1 MRRNAHIT
9 LADIAGRLNVSRV
22 TVSKALRGHPDISEE
37 MAKKIRK
44 LATDLG
50 YSPNRMARNLS
61 SRRSHLLG
69 LVVPKI
75 AHFFFGSVI
84 ESVYNRALDHQ
95 YETIL
100 MVSHENEEQEVRH
113 LQTLVSMRVDG
124 IIISVSAR
132 TRDISVF
139 DWIKKVGI
147 PLLFMDRLPDPAP
160 KNSVAVL
167 VDDYGGATR
176 AVRQALSLGYETI
189 AFLGGDRNINIGRD
203 RLRGYEEA
211 LRSAGREINKELIV
225 PGGYGTDAG
234 YEGFMRLMSR
244 GALPRCIFAV
254 TYPVALGVYEAA
266 KANGVRIPSDVDV
279 ICFGDSDV
287 GRLITPALS
296 CVGQPTQRLGEESV
310 NVMMKMIESPESVVP
325 GNIIIPTE
333 LILRETCVGTGS
345 PSAQNSLARIR
356 NAVP

>member
-1 MRRNAHIT
+1 MKRNAHIT
-9 LADIAGRLNVSRV
+9 LADIAQRLSVSRV

-44 LATDLG
+44 MASDLG

-84 ESVYNRALDHQ
+84 ESVYNRALDHK

-100 MVSHENEEQEVRH
+100 MVSHENDEQETRN

-132 TRDISVF
+132 THDIKVF
-139 DWIKKVGI
+139 EWIRKVGI
-147 PLLFMDRLPDPAP
+147 PLLFMDRLPDPSP
-160 KNSVAVL
+160 KNSVGVL
-167 VDDYGGATR
+167 VDDYGGAKR
-176 AVRQALSLGYETI
+176 AAEQAISLGYESI
-189 AFLGGDRNINIGRD
+189 AFIGGDRNINIGRN
-203 RLRGYEEA
+203 RFQGYADAMREHGLFMKEEY
-211 LRSAGREINKELIV
+211 IIH
-225 PGGYGTDAG
+225 GGYSTEVGFEGLKRLHSMGT
-234 YEGFMRLMSR
+234 M
-244 GALPRCIFAV
+244 PQCIFAV

-266 KANGVRIPSDVDV
+266 KSLGIRIPQDVDI

-287 GRLITPALS
+287 GKLITPALS
-296 CVGQPTQRLGEESV
+296 CVSQPTQRLGEESV
-310 NVMMKMIESPESVVP
+310 NMMMRMIENPEAVSP
-325 GNIIIPTE
+325 GNLVIPTE
-333 LILRETCVGTGS
+333 LILRETCILPKGPAHVVAS
-345 PSAQNSLARIR
+345 PQLSEGR
-356 NAVP
+356 

>member
-9 LADIAGRLNVSRV
+9 LADIAERLSVSRV

-44 LATDLG
+44 MAADLG

-84 ESVYNRALDHQ
+84 ESVYNRALEHK

-100 MVSHENEEQEVRH
+100 MVSHENDEQEVRN

-132 TRDISVF
+132 THDIKVF
-139 DWIKKVGI
+139 EWIKKVGI
-147 PLLFMDRLPDPAP
+147 PLLFMDRLPYPTP
-160 KNSVAVL
+160 KNAIGVL
-167 VDDYGGATR
+167 VDDCGGAR
-176 AVRQALSLGYETI
+176 KAVEQAIAVGYDSI
-189 AFLGGDRNINIGRD
+189 AFVGGDKNVNIGRD
-203 RLRGYEEA
+203 RFQGYVDA
-211 LRSAGREINKELIV
+211 LREHGLPVDDDLIYH
-225 PGGYGTDAG
+225 GGYGTEAG
-234 YEGFMRLMSR
+234 FEGLKRLADK
-244 GALPRCIFAV
+244 GKLPQCIFAV
-254 TYPVALGVYEAA
+254 TYPVALGIYEAA
-266 KANGVRIPSDVDV
+266 KSLNIRIPSDIDI

-296 CVGQPTQRLGEESV
+296 CISQPTHRLGVEAV
-310 NVMMKMIESPESVVP
+310 NLMMKMIESPDAVNP
-325 GNIIIPTE
+325 GNVVIPTE
-333 LILRETCVGTGS
+333 LVLRETCVGRGELPQGVAS
-345 PSAQNSLARIR
+345 RIESR
-356 NAVP
+356 QR